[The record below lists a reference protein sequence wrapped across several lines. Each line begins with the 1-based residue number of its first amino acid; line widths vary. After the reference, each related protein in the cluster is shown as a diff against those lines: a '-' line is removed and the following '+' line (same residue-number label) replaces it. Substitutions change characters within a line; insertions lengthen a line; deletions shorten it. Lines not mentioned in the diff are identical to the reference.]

1 MIIYIL
7 CGMGFFWFTYSFT
20 NALVLYHNV
29 MIYVL
34 LNDGKVK
41 DKPQY
46 RVMNLGS
53 SLWCRNKCY
62 VIIYVLYWTRKK
74 WKINRKYELVNYSG
88 IDIATYIEIT
98 TIMECQISRDIH
110 SYNSTNCL
118 SCPLNIVNCS
128 YRSRSSADL
137 DHSSH
142 LWS

>member
-1 MIIYIL
+1 MALTCSMYCSETVQHDQFNGCRMGEGVNGSMIDWRRLIDWLFASEYFSY
-7 CGMGFFWFTYSFT
+7 G
-20 NALVLYHNV
+20 
-29 MIYVL
+29 
-34 LNDGKVK
+34 
-41 DKPQY
+41 
-46 RVMNLGS
+46 
-53 SLWCRNKCY
+53 
-62 VIIYVLYWTRKK
+62 
-74 WKINRKYELVNYSG
+74 G

-142 LWS
+142 L